1 MFQLFKEMN
10 EEIRNKIAKVLNE
23 EFGES
28 QKDKLVGMLNAL
40 EFKNDVLAAGGEIY
54 AVGGIVRDAIM
65 GTPSDD
71 LDIVV
76 RGVLYGQLFAILSKY
91 GKPTDTSHVDENGK
105 KDFGSTKF
113 VSGNEK
119 FNEFLAANGAAR
131 DIDVM
136 LPRKDAKDPGV
147 KGHKGIKS
155 EVNPMFTIQDDLE
168 RRDITINAIAMDMA
182 GNLIVNGTGVE
193 DIRNGV
199 IKAVSEDAFVED
211 PLRMLRA
218 VRFAARYNYDWD
230 PATIKLIKDNALL
243 LADKAELPKER
254 FLMEFKKMI
263 GKSDLGR
270 AVKNLVDFGMYEP
283 IFGVTPKNIDY
294 SKFDKAS
301 GIGEMAY
308 MMFENE
314 PLDSIGPLV
323 FNNITND
330 TSIINYIETLVEY
343 NKAAMGHPR
352 GVSVKDMPANV
363 VIGQLAKLYKYSPDA
378 MLNSSYIE
386 DADKVIINK
395 FNSGELPKNENDLQF
410 KGEDFKNFIIDMVTN
425 KEGDFNGKRDGIK
438 MGRAKNLVLNAVYG
452 GEVLNDAD
460 SIKNFLIKNAGEW
473 MV

>member
-1 MFQLFKEMN
+1 MN
-10 EEIRNKIAKVLNE
+10 EEIRNKVAKILNE

-28 QKDKLVGMLNAL
+28 QKEKLVGMLNAL
-40 EFKNDVLAAGGEIY
+40 EFKDDVLAAGGEIY

-76 RGVLYGQLFAILSKY
+76 RGIPYDQLFTILSKY

-113 VSGNEK
+113 VSKNEK

-182 GNLIVNGTGVE
+182 GNLVVNGTGVE
-193 DIRNGV
+193 DIRNG
-199 IKAVSEDAFVED
+199 IIRAVSEDAFIED

-218 VRFAARYNYDWD
+218 VRFAARYNYKWD
-230 PATIKLIKDNALL
+230 PATVKLIKDNAHL
-243 LADKAELPKER
+243 LADKQELPKDR
-254 FLMEFKKMI
+254 FLKEFMKMI
-263 GKSDLGR
+263 GKPDLGR
-270 AVKNLVDFGMYEP
+270 AVKTLVDLGMYEH

-294 SKFDKAS
+294 SNFNKANS
-301 GIGEMAY
+301 IGEMAF

-314 PLDSIGPLV
+314 PLDTIGPLV
-323 FNNITND
+323 FHNITNNN
-330 TSIINYIETLVEY
+330 SILDYIKALVEY
-343 NKAAMGHPR
+343 QKAAQGSSR
-352 GVSVKDMPANV
+352 GVSTKDVPASV
-363 VIGQLAKLYKYSPDA
+363 AVGQLAKLYKISPDA
-378 MLNSSYIE
+378 MTNSSYIE
-386 DADKVIINK
+386 EVDRVIINK

-410 KGEDFKNFIIDMVTN
+410 KGDEFRDFIVDMITS

-452 GEVLNDAD
+452 GEVPNDAN
-460 SIKNFLIKNAGEW
+460 SIKDFLVNNTNQW
-473 MV
+473 MA